1 MTYFLDNTFPPKLAA
16 ILQLLKIDA
25 VHLQEQFDAHTQDE
39 VWIPLVS
46 KKDYI
51 LLTGDGRIRK
61 GSAERAALEQSKL
74 RAVFL
79 FNGYTALPLLKQVAF
94 MIEHWADIDK
104 EALRLNPGEVRHM
117 NNNGKI
123 TTYEELAAKRMKKR

>member
-1 MTYFLDNTFPPKLAA
+1 MTYFLDNTFPPRLVG
-16 ILQLLKIDA
+16 ILQLLKVDA
-25 VHLQEQFDAHTQDE
+25 IHLQDKFDANTPDE

-46 KKDYI
+46 QQGYI

-61 GSAERAALEQSKL
+61 GSAERSALEQSKL

-79 FNGYTALPLLKQVAF
+79 FNGYTALPLFKQVAF
-94 MIEHWADIDK
+94 IIEFWSDIDR
-104 EALRLNPGEVRHM
+104 EAHRLNPGDVRHM

-123 TTYEELAAKRMKKR
+123 STYEDLAAKRQKKK